1 MEVEL
6 TRHNVLSRGYT
17 PPPEEKVAFYVYN
30 QKKVAAE
37 RPPSNPST
45 QIIRDY
51 SNEPVAWAPELP
63 PDWHSQAVPPQSHQ
77 VSAHPTGNQ
86 SSQNLASLRGMTGN
100 KRFQASP
107 DRDFADL
114 EREVMGEGS
123 EVDYDVKSDTQE
135 QSMGVRTPMA
145 RNAHLVDVAS
155 QSQAGRSAR
164 GGPGR
169 GSEFGYTAT
178 PSQAARV
185 PLPEASIPG
194 TPRTTGIHIQIQ
206 PPTDPALSKV
216 PSLAPSR
223 TPSRT
228 QRSRM
233 EPSVREDRSVRSPS
247 VAGTQRSRS
256 HARDNSR
263 IVDEEPAPP
272 LPSPMPQYVPVRE
285 ASPAPVPPTPTMS
298 EATTRG
304 GGKKS
309 KGKGKNKMGPV
320 MVETK
325 YSPSGHVESVTV
337 KMDPTPP
344 SARESMY
351 SDVSEMP
358 PPPPPR
364 ERKAPT
370 TIAEEEIAMP
380 IPMPAP
386 APPPPADDSIA
397 GQWAPIAQ
405 EMRAK
410 QRSIAGDSRRPP
422 SRSGSIVPPQS
433 PQGDKPLHPLTNILR
448 SKAGSPTPSQMTH
461 SSQRQPMSP
470 TRMRESM
477 VSPSPSG
484 AGSRHTRVRSQDQDG
499 YDQASLQEQLEALER
514 MEGENTPTASRAQ
527 SPQQQMVPRLSARE
541 AMDMIRTPRTS
552 YSVSPSVL
560 ANDVAKS
567 HHHDDDLCVLLHAAD
582 DPVLPDVV
590 KKAVRKAVKSRLR
603 KLGVDDEDQ
612 ASCYRRQH
620 MSKGKHNHR
629 ISYADTASA
638 APGWAK
644 PLFELLEQAQERL
657 DRLDHKIDASRDGS
671 RPDSASDGRRLIED
685 QHLEDE
691 DLEHEQSLIDDGP
704 SVDYEAAT
712 PKTPHVTMPGEV
724 LIEVPAATPTQ
735 RSIPLSAM
743 GNAFRHGEMAQD
755 SPVTNAQG
763 TGYDPGD
770 EEYDEFD
777 DEHHLSHDNDMSQ
790 DGGVEEETYRLKNRD
805 AESQFEQSIR
815 SERPLPE
822 IPGSELGDGRQ
833 YTDGGRDVHTP
844 TRRAAAPAPPTTTQ
858 EITPSSQGPAF
869 ARPQQDNQ
877 LWAGNAGVIDWNSAP
892 IPSWQRVH
900 QRLLS
905 WTIVWSMSELERAL
919 ESTERGHQVDE
930 CALTVWTTQCY
941 KRYVRSKTVDN
952 ANPQQNKVDRLF
964 VPPNVAD
971 AINSAVYNGRHGDA
985 CSMLKDMW
993 APFGFDGMPRLLIV
1007 LARHRRDAN
1016 HWVVHRFSIPEGT
1029 LSTYDTYPERSLAD
1043 GRPLGW
1049 WFAIRAAWPHAM
1061 YPNPDHL
1068 VQKLVRIHR
1077 PMQLLIDNS
1086 VAAAAIW
1093 RNLLMGSKAERSVDL
1108 IRMRDLINTEV
1119 RALKVRKD
1127 QGKLALPATR
1137 GNWEEGGDN

>member
-1 MEVEL
+1 MDIEL

-30 QKKVAAE
+30 QQKVSAE

-45 QIIRDY
+45 ILRDY

-63 PDWHSQAVPPQSHQ
+63 PDWHSQAVPHTLSRQ
-77 VSAHPTGNQ
+77 VSALPTANQ

-100 KRFQASP
+100 RGFQASP

-114 EREVMGEGS
+114 EKEIMGDGS
-123 EVDYDVKSDTQE
+123 ELDYGVKSDTQE
-135 QSMGVRTPMA
+135 QSMGNRTPMMGNA
-145 RNAHLVDVAS
+145 RLIDVN
-155 QSQAGRSAR
+155 QSQAGRSFR
-164 GGPGR
+164 GGPSQHDGSVMFSNTPGR
-169 GSEFGYTAT
+169 ASGA
-178 PSQAARV
+178 
-185 PLPEASIPG
+185 PLPEPSLGPT

-206 PPTDPALSKV
+206 PPTDPSLSKM
-216 PSLAPSR
+216 PSGIPSR
-223 TPSRT
+223 TPSRSQ

-233 EPSVREDRSVRSPS
+233 EPSIAEDRSVRAPS
-247 VAGTQRSRS
+247 VTGTQRSRS
-256 HARDNSR
+256 HAREASR
-263 IVDEEPAPP
+263 LGREEEVPP
-272 LPSPMPQYVPVRE
+272 LPSPSIPRE
-285 ASPAPVPPTPTMS
+285 QSPPPMPPTPSMS
-298 EATTRG
+298 ETPSTRSKK
-304 GGKKS
+304 GKA
-309 KGKGKNKMGPV
+309 KGKGKMGPV

-337 KMDPTPP
+337 KMDPTQRDSTYSDASEIPP
-344 SARESMY
+344 STPQE
-351 SDVSEMP
+351 
-358 PPPPPR
+358 R
-364 ERKAPT
+364 ERTRERRGPS
-370 TIAEEEIAMP
+370 TIAEEEITMP
-380 IPMPAP
+380 VPMPASP
-386 APPPPADDSIA
+386 LAQDSIA

-410 QRSIAGDSRRPP
+410 QVSIAGSRTA
-422 SRSGSIVPPQS
+422 SRAGSRAGSMVPPMS
-433 PQGDKPLHPLTNILR
+433 PQGEKPLHPLTNILR
-448 SKAGSPTPSQMTH
+448 ARTGSPTPSQMTH
-461 SSQRQPMSP
+461 STQRNQTMSP
-470 TRMRESM
+470 TRMREGM
-477 VSPSPSG
+477 ASPTPSQ
-484 AGSRHTRVRSQDQDG
+484 GSRHTRVRSQDV
-499 YDQASLQEQLEALER
+499 YDRESLAEQLEALER
-514 MEGENTPTASRAQ
+514 MEGDNTPTASRVQ
-527 SPQQQMVPRLSARE
+527 SPTQQMVPRLSARE
-541 AMDMIRTPRTS
+541 AIDLIRTPRTS
-552 YSVSPSVL
+552 YSVTPSVL
-560 ANDVAKS
+560 AQEVNKS
-567 HHHDDDLCVLLHAAD
+567 NHHDDDLCVLLHAAD
-582 DPVLPDVV
+582 DPLLPDVV
-590 KKAVRKAVKSRLR
+590 KKAVRKAVRSRLK
-603 KLGVDDEDQ
+603 KLGVDDEEQ
-612 ASCYRRQH
+612 YRRQH

-638 APGWAK
+638 APGWAR

-657 DRLDHKIDASRDGS
+657 DRLDNKIDASRDGGS
-671 RPDSASDGRRLIED
+671 RGSASEGHLIED
-685 QHLEDE
+685 NRHRHHHDEQDEDE
-691 DLEHEQSLIDDGP
+691 LELEHSLIDDNP

-712 PKTPHVTMPGEV
+712 PKTPHVPMPGSV
-724 LIEVPAATPTQ
+724 LIEVPTAPTPTQ
-735 RSIPLSAM
+735 RSIPLSSM
-743 GNAFRHGEMAQD
+743 GRAFRQEMAQE
-755 SPVTNAQG
+755 SPGTNAQG

-770 EEYDEFD
+770 EDYDDFD
-777 DEHHLSHDNDMSQ
+777 EEHHLTHDNDTAQ
-790 DGGVEEETYRLKNRD
+790 DDGLEEEVYRSKQRE
-805 AESQFEQSIR
+805 AAGSQFGQSNR

-822 IPGSELGDGRQ
+822 IPGSELGAGRDYEDDGRN
-833 YTDGGRDVHTP
+833 VHTP

-869 ARPQQDNQ
+869 ARPQEDGQ
-877 LWAGNAGVIDWNSAP
+877 LWAGNAGVINWGANP

-900 QRLLS
+900 QRLLQ

-952 ANPQQNKVDRLF
+952 ANPDQKVDRLF

-993 APFGFDGMPRLLIV
+993 TPFGFDGMPRLLIV

-1137 GNWEEGGDN
+1137 GGWDEEAANN